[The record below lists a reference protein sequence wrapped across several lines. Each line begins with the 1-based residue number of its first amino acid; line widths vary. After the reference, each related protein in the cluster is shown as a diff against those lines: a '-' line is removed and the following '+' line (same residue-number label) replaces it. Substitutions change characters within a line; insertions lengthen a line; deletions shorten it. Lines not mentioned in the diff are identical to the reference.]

1 MQQYRALVL
10 LAVASV
16 LFAGMLA
23 VVPPAHAEA
32 PQEDTQNTEAK
43 YALIYFINQE
53 RAAVGC
59 PALSYYPQLEQS
71 AQAHVNDM
79 VNRRYLSHVTPE
91 GLRVEDRI
99 AAVGYPWAYVGEDI
113 AAGINDP
120 AAVVAQWMQSERHK
134 GIILDCTYLDI
145 GVGYRYVPDDQP
157 GMVLA
162 DGSVMPVPFYDY
174 WVINLGRQQ
183 GM

>member
-1 MQQYRALVL
+1 MDRLRTFVL

-16 LFAGMLA
+16 FFGGMLA
-23 VVPPAHAEA
+23 VVPTAHADA
-32 PQEDTQNTEAK
+32 PQEDLQHTEAK
-43 YALIYFINQE
+43 YALIYFINEE

-59 PALSYYPQLEQS
+59 PALSYTPQLEQS
-71 AQAHVNDM
+71 AQAHVDDM

-99 AAVGYPWAYVGEDI
+99 AATGYSWAYVGEDI
-113 AAGINDP
+113 AAGISDP

-157 GMVLA
+157 GMVMS

-174 WVINLGRQQ
+174 WTINLGRQY